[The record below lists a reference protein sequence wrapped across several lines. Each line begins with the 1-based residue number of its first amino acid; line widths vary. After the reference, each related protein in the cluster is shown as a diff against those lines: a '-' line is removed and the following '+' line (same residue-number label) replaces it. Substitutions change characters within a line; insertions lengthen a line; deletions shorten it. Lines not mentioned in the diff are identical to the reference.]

1 MYSLRP
7 ALQPYAWGTPGDI
20 PELLGIAPTGGPVAE
35 AWWGD
40 HPVAPA
46 RCMVDGVEI
55 GLDRLIAAD
64 PDSALGPDL
73 ARVYGGRLPFLLKIL
88 AVGSPLSIQVHPSAR
103 AAAAGFAREEAAA
116 IPIDSPDRTYRD
128 RNHKPEL
135 LVALTPMVVLSGFRP
150 ASEIRRDVER
160 LEHPEAPGLAALLAA
175 EEGEGEGEAVARFV
189 RRCLGGSDA
198 PGLVAAVVRSASE
211 AGAGGSLLAA
221 AAAASYYPT
230 DGGVLVALAMN
241 RLDLEPGEACFT
253 PDGIVHSY
261 QSGVGL
267 EIMAN
272 SDNVVR
278 AGLTP
283 KHIAIDELLAV
294 ASTVPSLP
302 TQPHPT
308 RVGGVETFRPGEDE
322 FALSLVRDGNGRFP
336 AAPQIVLV
344 LEGEATVST
353 EHGGDRRLARG
364 EAAFVPFVDGR
375 LAVAARGLVVVAG
388 CPKPSRR
395 T

>member
-20 PELLGIAPTGGPVAE
+20 PELLGLVPTGAPVAE

-40 HPVAPA
+40 HPLAPA
-46 RCMVDGVEI
+46 RCATDGVEV

-64 PDSALGPDL
+64 PDAALGARL
-73 ARVYGGRLPFLLKIL
+73 AREYEGRLPFLLKIL
-88 AVGSPLSIQVHPSAR
+88 AIGSPLSIQAHPSVR
-103 AAAAGFAREEAAA
+103 AAAVGFAREDAAA
-116 IPIDSPDRTYRD
+116 IPIDSPRRTYRD

-150 ASEIRRDVER
+150 RGEIRRDVER
-160 LEHPEAPGLAALLAA
+160 LEHPEAPGLATLLAA
-175 EEGEGEGEAVARFV
+175 QDDDGGAIASFV
-189 RRCLGGSDA
+189 RRCLESSDA
-198 PGLVAAVVRSASE
+198 RGLVAAVVRSASAE
-211 AGAGGSLLAA
+211 GAGGSVRAA
-221 AAAASYYPT
+221 AAAAAHYPA

-283 KHIAIDELLAV
+283 KHVDIDELLAV
-294 ASTVPSLP
+294 ASTLP
-302 TQPHPT
+302 APPVRPRAT
-308 RVGGVETFRPGEDE
+308 RIGGADAFPESAAE
-322 FALSLVRDGNGRFP
+322 FALSLVRGGVGNFP
-336 AAPQIVLV
+336 AGPRMVLV

-353 EHGGDRRLARG
+353 ERQGERTLARG
-364 EAAFVPFVDGR
+364 DAAFVPFADGR
-375 LAVAARGLVVVAG
+375 LAVAAQGLAAVAG
-388 CPKPSRR
+388 CPEPLRAG
-395 T
+395 